1 MKSGGGGVVEHF
13 FNAVQLTIIAQW
25 IFLSLYSLWRWFD
38 FQHNRTRMT
47 WPRQKWHSEVSVGPS
62 LTSNKWQQICY
73 KPETLQNRWPAE
85 FTNLKSVVGGCCCTY
100 VAQSA
105 SYSCSCTEPFILYEL
120 HSGKSY
126 HPLDY
131 GLVTLAKPYTYKVN
145 LYKLS
150 TFYKMNRLNQ
160 NNACLVTL
168 IGHIWVDSSKNL
180 RICKGK

>member
-1 MKSGGGGVVEHF
+1 MSTALRQTRPQIAF
-13 FNAVQLTIIAQW
+13 FQLGFLGNNASSRVLKLHMASW
-25 IFLSLYSLWRWFD
+25 KFLSEEFVLRSLIA
-38 FQHNRTRMT
+38 
-47 WPRQKWHSEVSVGPS
+47 SPS
-62 LTSNKWQQICY
+62 IKPFLTPGGW
-73 KPETLQNRWPAE
+73 QNRWPAE

-168 IGHIWVDSSKNL
+168 IGHI
-180 RICKGK
+180 

>member
-1 MKSGGGGVVEHF
+1 MNFPFTLLIMTLIWFPTQQDTNDLTKTKMALGGF
-13 FNAVQLTIIAQW
+13 CWSIFNFKQMAADMLQA
-25 IFLSLYSLWRWFD
+25 
-38 FQHNRTRMT
+38 
-47 WPRQKWHSEVSVGPS
+47 
-62 LTSNKWQQICY
+62 
-73 KPETLQNRWPAE
+73 ETLQNRWPAE
-85 FTNLKSVVGGCCCTY
+85 FTNWKSVVGGCCCTY

-126 HPLDY
+126 YPLDY

-168 IGHIWVDSSKNL
+168 IGHIWVDSPKNL